1 MAYTFTGLD
10 LLVVFLIVHFAS
22 DYFKLYQKTTYIDIV
37 THFFG
42 GLALGF
48 FVKDLVLAIV
58 LLLAWEALEVLLI
71 RKNSEKFKE
80 TWQNKVR
87 DLFAG
92 LAGWLLM
99 SGII

>member
-1 MAYTFTGLD
+1 MAYTFTGIDILFVF
-10 LLVVFLIVHFAS
+10 LVVHFTS

-37 THFFG
+37 THFIG

-48 FVKDLVLAIV
+48 FIKDFTFAFV
-58 LLLAWEALEVLLI
+58 LLIAWEALEVLLI
-71 RKNSEKFKE
+71 RRGSEKFKE

-92 LAGWLLM
+92 FAGWLLM
-99 SGII
+99 SGVF